1 MHRQASI
8 WHFLGSIPAY
18 FGHNRA
24 FTAPIRAQTR
34 SYISIDLSTIG
45 QISWRVLTFPALAD
59 PTRRR
64 IVEMLARGPLSAG
77 EIAGRFT
84 VSPSAVS
91 QHLKVLRGAKLVRS
105 RVAAQQRIY
114 ELDTEGLAE
123 IESWLDALGPLW
135 QKRLEALQRERRL

>member
-1 MHRQASI
+1 
-8 WHFLGSIPAY
+8 
-18 FGHNRA
+18 
-24 FTAPIRAQTR
+24 
-34 SYISIDLSTIG
+34 
-45 QISWRVLTFPALAD
+45 VLTFPALAD

-77 EIAGRFT
+77 EIASRFT

-123 IESWLDALGPLW
+123 IESWLDALGPLR
-135 QKRLEALQRERRL
+135 QKRLEALQRERRLETR